1 MKIRASILALSL
13 ATTGA
18 VAAPQAVAQE
28 AATKTMAELYEP
40 SFAELSQPFGSR
52 IWSDKKKA
60 TLSVDGVPK
69 GTEISVLPTPGGSP
83 RSGGE
88 VMHGIY
94 YASRANGI
102 LYFEIVEM
110 ENFPVGGVEVT
121 PKVLVKYP
129 DGSTEIVEQS
139 FTVKPYQK
147 YFYSANISS
156 EVLTPGKKTT
166 LPVQGLP
173 KDAQIGLREVPAG
186 WNATIEG
193 HTLTVQPNEES
204 LGQIS
209 LVIAYTDGS
218 VEVANFILS
227 AQHKK
232 PTPAEESPSGSG
244 GKLPWWSIAIITAS
258 VLAVFGGIAAY
269 LLPRLSR

>member
-1 MKIRASILALSL
+1 
-13 ATTGA
+13 
-18 VAAPQAVAQE
+18 
-28 AATKTMAELYEP
+28 
-40 SFAELSQPFGSR
+40 
-52 IWSDKKKA
+52 
-60 TLSVDGVPK
+60 
-69 GTEISVLPTPGGSP
+69 
-83 RSGGE
+83 
-88 VMHGIY
+88 MHGIY
-94 YASRANGI
+94 YASRSNGI
-102 LYFEIVEM
+102 LYLEVVEM

-121 PKVLVKYP
+121 PKVLVEYP
-129 DGSTEIVEQS
+129 DGSSEIVQQT

-147 YFYSANISS
+147 YLYSPHVSN
-156 EVLTPGKKTT
+156 EVITPGKKTT

-173 KDAQIGLREVPAG
+173 KDAQVGLREVPAG

-209 LVIAYTDGS
+209 LVIAYADGS

-232 PTPAEESPSGSG
+232 PTPAEENPSGSG

-269 LLPRLSR
+269 LLPRQTR